1 MQFVELFLNSLMLWS
16 VAIVVGRMLLESKE
30 KVNVIT
36 KIFIVL
42 VFTTILSILNLRT
55 FNIISGPIKV
65 IFVYLLQCT
74 FYKLIFSQS
83 LSKVIMIS
91 LIWYL
96 SLVISE
102 LIIAITVSVITYFTK
117 SSMTFIINNI
127 LLNIL
132 IVCSIIIIIK
142 IFKNKLIS
150 LLKNNSKIKINISTF
165 IVIFT
170 TLITVSLISFKI
182 PYNEWEFSLEFIIT
196 MLIALG
202 VSVVCF
208 TLLKQRAQI
217 QETTSKYQQLANYS
231 DVTNELLENY
241 RLVSHE
247 HKNQLLII
255 RSLIDKN
262 KKELINYVD
271 GLLDKNESIKYP
283 WIGQLNHLPVSGL
296 KGLINYKL
304 MEMERKNLNVNITV
318 STDLIKSKL
327 NKLTIKEKDALYS
340 IMGVYLDNAIQAAEK
355 SSKQEISLEIFKE
368 NKEIVI
374 ILANSYSGKID
385 LEKIDEYGYTTKGK
399 NHGVGL
405 HIVKKIIEKEN
416 IFSQVRNVLDD
427 YYIQEL
433 RIDLSNIKANKK
445 AIK

>member
-1 MQFVELFLNSLMLWS
+1 
-16 VAIVVGRMLLESKE
+16 
-30 KVNVIT
+30 
-36 KIFIVL
+36 
-42 VFTTILSILNLRT
+42 
-55 FNIISGPIKV
+55 
-65 IFVYLLQCT
+65 
-74 FYKLIFSQS
+74 
-83 LSKVIMIS
+83 
-91 LIWYL
+91 
-96 SLVISE
+96 
-102 LIIAITVSVITYFTK
+102 
-117 SSMTFIINNI
+117 
-127 LLNIL
+127 
-132 IVCSIIIIIK
+132 
-142 IFKNKLIS
+142 
-150 LLKNNSKIKINISTF
+150 
-165 IVIFT
+165 
-170 TLITVSLISFKI
+170 
-182 PYNEWEFSLEFIIT
+182 
-196 MLIALG
+196 
-202 VSVVCF
+202 
-208 TLLKQRAQI
+208 
-217 QETTSKYQQLANYS
+217 
-231 DVTNELLENY
+231 
-241 RLVSHE
+241 
-247 HKNQLLII
+247 
-255 RSLIDKN
+255 
-262 KKELINYVD
+262 
-271 GLLDKNESIKYP
+271 
-283 WIGQLNHLPVSGL
+283 
-296 KGLINYKL
+296 